1 MLTPEVLQIEQ
12 TDCTMGNYQY
22 IVTVEYPYEENAV
35 VVVFNG
41 NTEGHVFMQM
51 ESWPMH
57 PVNNP
62 KRYGSFDDHEWILN
76 YFSAPLTAEANN
88 E

>member
-1 MLTPEVLQIEQ
+1 MLMPEVLQIEQ

-22 IVTVEYPYEENAV
+22 IVTVEY
-35 VVVFNG
+35 
-41 NTEGHVFMQM
+41 VFMQM

-76 YFSAPLTAEANN
+76 YFSAPITVEAE
-88 E
+88 

>member
-1 MLTPEVLQIEQ
+1 
-12 TDCTMGNYQY
+12 
-22 IVTVEYPYEENAV
+22 
-35 VVVFNG
+35 
-41 NTEGHVFMQM
+41 MQM

-76 YFSAPLTAEANN
+76 YFSAPITVEAE
-88 E
+88 

>member
-1 MLTPEVLQIEQ
+1 MLTNIEVLEIQEI
-12 TDCTMGNYQY
+12 DMTMGNYQY
-22 IVTVEYPYEENAV
+22 LVTVQYPYEDEPV
-35 VVVFNG
+35 HVVFNG

-62 KRYGSFDDHEWILN
+62 KRYGSFDTHEWVLS
-76 YFSAPLTAEANN
+76 YFSAPITVEAE
-88 E
+88 